1 MSEANTTQSSPEP
14 FELTAEDEVAI
25 DAAKK
30 VIRHFLQSESITS
43 KDVVGLGKALY
54 ALERLPEIS
63 AGVSIR
69 FGINYTSGTKEFSE
83 YRYIDFC
90 VSEDSFEI
98 KIGGSVNDKSVGSD
112 SFSDP
117 GWLIEAGGYR
127 DVKMGFST
135 LSELENL
142 VLEYMNLG
150 AEIVVEDDY
159 EEFE

>member
-1 MSEANTTQSSPEP
+1 M
-14 FELTAEDEVAI
+14 EDEVAI

-43 KDVVGLGKALY
+43 KDVIGLGKALH
-54 ALERLPEIS
+54 ALERLPEVS
-63 AGVSIR
+63 AGVSIK
-69 FGINYTSGTKEFSE
+69 FGIDYAPGTEEFRE

-90 VSEDSFEI
+90 VSEDTFEI
-98 KIGGSVNDKSVGSD
+98 KTGGSVYDKSVGSD

-117 GWLIEAGGYR
+117 GWLIKAGGYR
-127 DVKMGFST
+127 DVKMGFSA

-142 VLEYMNLG
+142 VLEYINLG
-150 AEIVVEDDY
+150 AEIVVEDDC